1 MEDRNTQDSGSSTRH
16 ARFGAL
22 PERIAYE
29 DMVEMKEASPRGP
42 AGGTSNPEGTG
53 ELLSCLAWDLAL

>member
-1 MEDRNTQDSGSSTRH
+1 MEDRNTQDNGAAMRQ

-29 DMVEMKEASPRGP
+29 DMIETKTDSPRDP
-42 AGGTSNPEGTG
+42 ARDTYDPEGARN
-53 ELLSCLAWDLAL
+53 LLPCLAWDLVL

>member
-1 MEDRNTQDSGSSTRH
+1 MQDRNTQDNGSEMRR

-29 DMVEMKEASPRGP
+29 DMVEVKPASPRDP
-42 AGGTSNPEGTG
+42 ERDSRNPGAN
-53 ELLSCLAWDLAL
+53 LLTCMAWDLVL

>member
-1 MEDRNTQDSGSSTRH
+1 MEDHNTRDSGSVVRH

-29 DMVEMKEASPRGP
+29 DMVEMKQAASTGSARDTG
-42 AGGTSNPEGTG
+42 NPEGTR
-53 ELLSCLAWDLAL
+53 ELLSCLAWDLVL

>member
-1 MEDRNTQDSGSSTRH
+1 MQDRSTQDGGSAMRR

-29 DMVEMKEASPRGP
+29 DLVEVKAASPRDP
-42 AGGTSNPEGTG
+42 ARGTYNPEGVSS
-53 ELLSCLAWDLAL
+53 LLSCLAWDLML

>member
-1 MEDRNTQDSGSSTRH
+1 MKDHNTQDSGSAMRR

-29 DMVEMKEASPRGP
+29 DMIETKAASPRDP
-42 AGGTSNPEGTG
+42 ARDAYDPEGARN
-53 ELLSCLAWDLAL
+53 LLSCLAWDLAL

>member
-1 MEDRNTQDSGSSTRH
+1 MEDHNTQDSGSAMRH

-29 DMVEMKEASPRGP
+29 DMVETKEASPRG
-42 AGGTSNPEGTG
+42 AARGTGSPEGAG
-53 ELLSCLAWDLAL
+53 NLLSCLAWDLVL

>member
-1 MEDRNTQDSGSSTRH
+1 MKDHNTRDSGSAMRR

-29 DMVEMKEASPRGP
+29 DMTETKEASPRDP
-42 AGGTSNPEGTG
+42 ARDAYDPEGARS
-53 ELLSCLAWDLAL
+53 LLSCLAWDLAL

>member
-1 MEDRNTQDSGSSTRH
+1 MEDRNTQDSGSVMRH

-29 DMVEMKEASPRGP
+29 DMVETKEASPRSSARDISG
-42 AGGTSNPEGTG
+42 PEGTG
-53 ELLSCLAWDLAL
+53 SLLTCLAWDLVL